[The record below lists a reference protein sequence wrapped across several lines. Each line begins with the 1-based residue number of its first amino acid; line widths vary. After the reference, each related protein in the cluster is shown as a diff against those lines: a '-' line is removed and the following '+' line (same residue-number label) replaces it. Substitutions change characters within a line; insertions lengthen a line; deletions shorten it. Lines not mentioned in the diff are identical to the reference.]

1 MDKLKRAYLDIKNVK
16 IQGASNVAKAGI
28 RAYFMKPTR
37 KNKEKL
43 LSLRPTEP
51 ALSNALNLADKLSEK
66 KILEHF
72 EKAQKKI
79 NFLVYKLINQKNV
92 VNTHCHS
99 TNVVMALIYS
109 KKKGRKFSVV
119 NTETRPL
126 YQGRKTAKE
135 LSKAGIKVMTYT
147 DSAMHN
153 ALAKS
158 DLVLLGADAILK
170 SGAINKIGSGAIS
183 ELAYLHKKPLYIVSD

>member
-79 NFLVYKLINQKNV
+79 NFLVYKLIKRKNV
-92 VNTHCHS
+92 DYPHCQS
-99 TNVVMALIYS
+99 TYEVRALI
-109 KKKGRKFSVV
+109 
-119 NTETRPL
+119 
-126 YQGRKTAKE
+126 
-135 LSKAGIKVMTYT
+135 
-147 DSAMHN
+147 
-153 ALAKS
+153 
-158 DLVLLGADAILK
+158 
-170 SGAINKIGSGAIS
+170 
-183 ELAYLHKKPLYIVSD
+183 